1 VRPRLPTTAV
11 LKELI
16 HEQRRAILK
25 ARTISVT
32 LQSALVDFEQVR
44 DSELSFTAR
53 RDLRR
58 SWCEHA
64 AEMIQDLRAETLRT
78 RAMGRHISE
87 LLRGDAL
94 ERAVREL
101 NAASDDAEHAID
113 VADEVA
119 RRSLQLP
126 A

>member
-1 VRPRLPTTAV
+1 MRPRLPTTAV